1 METEMRNFLIVPALA
16 TAIAGSAA
24 SLALAASDTPKVD
37 VPREQWLSIGQIT
50 DKLTAQGYQVRKV
63 KAEDNGYEVDAVDKN
78 GMRLEAD
85 IHPVTG
91 EILKS
96 EDDD

>member
-1 METEMRNFLIVPALA
+1 MRNFLMLPALA
-16 TAIAGSAA
+16 AAIAVSAA
-24 SLALAASDTPKVD
+24 SFALAASDTPKVD
-37 VPREQWLSIGQIT
+37 APREQWLSVGQIT
-50 DKLTAQGYQVRKV
+50 DKLTAQGYQIRKV

-96 EDDD
+96 ESDDD